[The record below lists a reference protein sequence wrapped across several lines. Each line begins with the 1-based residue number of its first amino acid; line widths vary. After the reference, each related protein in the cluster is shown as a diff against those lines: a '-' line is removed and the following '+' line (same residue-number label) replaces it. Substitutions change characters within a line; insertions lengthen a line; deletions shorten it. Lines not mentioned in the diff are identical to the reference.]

1 MKKSE
6 LLRKI
11 SNFVEKGLKSDQD
24 TELLKITAD
33 SRDVKEGTVFFCEKG
48 KSSDGHDFIDMALEK
63 GAELIVGEKN
73 IKNDR
78 YVRVSSVKKAL
89 KTILP
94 QFYDYPDRSM
104 KTIAVTGTNGKT
116 SISLM
121 LESILREQFNCGV
134 TGTLGYSFGNKTIPA
149 SNTTPVNWK
158 WYDLLDEMRTT
169 GVELLI
175 SEVSSHALSE
185 ERIEKTSFDVAIFT
199 NLSRDHLDFHKDIE
213 DYYLAKKKL
222 FTEHLKEDAL
232 AVINIDDP
240 YGKRLY
246 SEISQSVRTCRI
258 SEFDNSAEMKF
269 KILNSDSLGSKV
281 LLEAQNLVIK
291 IPLAGKY
298 NVYNAL
304 CSIGASWEFVEK
316 GSVDDSLLKNI
327 VIPGRLEKIG
337 ESNIFV
343 DYAHTPDALENV
355 LITLNEIT
363 GNGVITVFGAGGDR
377 DSGKRSEMGRVVTK
391 YSKISIITDDNPRTE
406 DPDRIVEDI
415 LKGCNTQRSVVKVIR
430 DRSTAIKKAI
440 ELSEEGDL
448 ILVAG
453 KGAENYQIT
462 NKGKI
467 YFSDKDEVEKYIREL
482 HNVYNRLN

>member
-6 LLRKI
+6 FLRKI
-11 SNFVEKGLKSDQD
+11 SDFVEKGLKSDHD

-33 SRDVKEGTVFFCEKG
+33 SRDVEKGTVFFCEKG
-48 KSSDGHDFIDMALEK
+48 INADGHDFIDIALEK
-63 GAELIVGEKN
+63 GAKLIVGEKK

-78 YVRVSSVKKAL
+78 YVRVSSVKKTL

-94 QFYDYPDRSM
+94 EFYDYPDRKIKM
-104 KTIAVTGTNGKT
+104 IAVTGTNGKT

-121 LESILREQFNCGV
+121 LENILKDQFKCGV
-134 TGTLGYSFGNKTIPA
+134 TGTLGYSFGKKAIPA

-158 WYDLLDEMRTT
+158 WYDLLNEMRLS

-185 ERIEKTSFDVAIFT
+185 ERIEKTCFDVAVFT

-246 SEISQSVRTCRI
+246 SEICQSVRTCRI
-258 SEFDNSAEMKF
+258 SEVDSSAQMKF

-281 LLEAQNLVIK
+281 LLEAQNLVIWV
-291 IPLAGKY
+291 PLVGKY

-304 CSIGASWEFVEK
+304 CSVGAAWEFTK
-316 GSVDDSLLKNI
+316 QGPGDRLLKNI

-343 DYAHTPDALENV
+343 DYAHTPNALENV

-363 GNGVITVFGAGGDR
+363 ANGVITVFGAGGDR
-377 DSGKRSEMGRVVTK
+377 DSGKRSEMGQVVTK

-406 DPDRIVEDI
+406 DPDRIVDDI
-415 LKGCNTQRSVVKVIR
+415 LKGCNTQKSVVKVIR

-440 ELSEEGDL
+440 QLSEEGDL
-448 ILVAG
+448 VLVAG

-462 NKGKI
+462 GEGKK

-482 HNVYNRLN
+482 RNVHNKLN